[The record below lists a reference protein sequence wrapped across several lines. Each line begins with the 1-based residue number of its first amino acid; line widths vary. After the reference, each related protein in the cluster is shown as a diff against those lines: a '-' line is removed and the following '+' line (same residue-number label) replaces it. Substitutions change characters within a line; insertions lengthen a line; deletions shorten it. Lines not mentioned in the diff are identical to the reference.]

1 MKKFLISAI
10 IGISAICIMGTSVLA
25 TSVFSTNRNSSCL
38 PGSDNWNRGIK
49 SGGNGYYMAYS
60 YYYNPSYDHMA
71 KASLPGSTTQTVI
84 HGPGSTASIN
94 SKSRPSITNGFVGAA
109 ARKNGSWRYAKDTG
123 SGDYSSGW

>member
-10 IGISAICIMGTSVLA
+10 IGISTICIMGTSVFA

-38 PGSDNWNRGIK
+38 PGRDNWNRGIK

-60 YYYNPSYDHMA
+60 YYYNPSYNHMA
-71 KASLPGSTTQTVI
+71 IASLPGSTRRSQVY
-84 HGPGSTASIN
+84 GPGATASIN
-94 SKSRPSITNGFVGAA
+94 SKSRPSISNGFVGAA
-109 ARKNGSWRYAKDTG
+109 AQKGSWRYARDTG